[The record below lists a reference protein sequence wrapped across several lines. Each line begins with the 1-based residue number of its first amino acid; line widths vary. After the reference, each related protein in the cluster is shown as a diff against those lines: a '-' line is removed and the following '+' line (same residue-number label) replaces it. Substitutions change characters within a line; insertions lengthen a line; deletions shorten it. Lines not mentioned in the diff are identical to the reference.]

1 MADALSLSA
10 KTAKPLLAPAPVLIK
25 GNRQRGFGPVQSA
38 KEGSG
43 MADAK
48 TRPLSPHMQVWRWGP
63 AMAVSILHRV
73 TGNGLAVVGLAVLLW
88 WLAAL
93 AGGDQS
99 YLMFSRHMNEWYGQ
113 VLLVGLTW
121 AFFTHMASGI
131 RHFVL
136 DIGAGY
142 ELVRNARWS
151 LLTPLIAL
159 ALTASTWAWIYL
171 R

>member
-1 MADALSLSA
+1 MA
-10 KTAKPLLAPAPVLIK
+10 
-25 GNRQRGFGPVQSA
+25 
-38 KEGSG
+38 E
-43 MADAK
+43 AK

-73 TGNGLAVVGLAVLLW
+73 TGNGLALVGLGVLLW
-88 WLAAL
+88 WLGAL

-99 YLMFSRHMNEWYGQ
+99 YLMFARHMKEWYGQ
-113 VLLVGLTW
+113 VLLIGLTW

-136 DIGAGY
+136 DTGAGY
-142 ELVRNARWS
+142 ELTANARWA
-151 LLTPLIAL
+151 LATPLIAL
-159 ALTASTWAWIYL
+159 VLTASTWAYILL